1 MLRIR
6 LKTISFERVVNLPQI
21 SVLSAGIV
29 VHIPNWKL
37 FLSQEFW
44 DLPCFILKTE
54 FLFFLFKWWVFSSS
68 VANSHSMSQREVG
81 WLRTTKST
89 IMELYYLWRVIALFS
104 LILQDSSSATN
115 SWYWWALYSTKQVL
129 CLASPKLRKNTKKH
143 RLTAII
149 CTRPKQWH

>member
-6 LKTISFERVVNLPQI
+6 LKTISFETVVDLPQI
-21 SVLSAGIV
+21 SVLPAGSSRS
-29 VHIPNWKL
+29 NWKL

-54 FLFFLFKWWVFSSS
+54 FLFFFFKWWVFSSS
-68 VANSHSMSQREVG
+68 VTNSHSMSQREGG

-89 IMELYYLWRVIALFS
+89 LMELYYLWSLIYLFP

-115 SWYWWALYSTKQVL
+115 SWYWWALYSTKKFL
-129 CLASPKLRKNTKKH
+129 CLAGPKLSKIQRNIVWQ
-143 RLTAII
+143 R
-149 CTRPKQWH
+149 

>member
-29 VHIPNWKL
+29 VHVPNWKL
-37 FLSQEFW
+37 FLSQELW

-89 IMELYYLWRVIALFS
+89 LMELYCLRSVIELFS

-115 SWYWWALYSTKQVL
+115 SWYWWALYSTKNFFVW
-129 CLASPKLRKNTKKH
+129 LAPNWAKIQRNIVWQ
-143 RLTAII
+143 R
-149 CTRPKQWH
+149 